1 MPLWRRGRVARQRP
15 AKPRTAVR
23 VRSSPSPRVWP
34 RRLAGGPSPPRRAL
48 VPLAALH
55 SAARAVC
62 TVPPRCTCQRHARR
76 VGRPGRVRPRRLAGG
91 PSPPRRALVPLAA
104 LHSAARAVCTVPPR
118 CTCQRHARR
127 VGRRH
132 RVWPVVLA
140 LLALVV
146 AACGTQEQSEPAE
159 QLVPQLSDLPAGFNL
174 VPAESFP
181 IPTSKILAETPSSAS
196 SAAIIR
202 RERLSGYQAGVHD
215 PNGAPHRVQ
224 RGALSVERICS
235 QGLSVADAPA
245 SPAFVA
251 ETGWTLAP
259 GREDRR
265 GDRCLIDSTSVVL
278 QYLGVAWRY
287 RDVLSTCV
295 GGGSTTTSPM
305 AEILVVARA
314 QQRRI
319 ATELARGRLG
329 RRWQERE
336 DPWAL
341 PCSAPGLRG

>member
-48 VPLAALH
+48 APLAALH

-146 AACGTQEQSEPAE
+146 AACGRQEQSEPAE

-181 IPTSKILAETPSSAS
+181 IPTSKILAETPSSAGA
-196 SAAIIR
+196 AAIIR
-202 RERLSGYQAGVHD
+202 RERLSGYQQAFTT
-215 PNGAPHRVQ
+215 PTAQ
-224 RGALSVERICS
+224 RIECSAALYRSRASARKVYWLRTTSVASFVAELGGRS
-235 QGLSVADAPA
+235 LSVAKIGEETDAHR
-245 SPAFVA
+245 FDVGRA
-251 ETGWTLAP
+251 E
-259 GREDRR
+259 
-265 GDRCLIDSTSVVL
+265 
-278 QYLGVAWRY
+278 YLGVAWRY

-295 GGGSTTTSPM
+295 GSGSSTSTT
-305 AEILVVARA
+305 AEILIVARA
-314 QQRRI
+314 QQARI
-319 ATELARGRLG
+319 ARLAAR
-329 RRWQERE
+329 
-336 DPWAL
+336 
-341 PCSAPGLRG
+341 